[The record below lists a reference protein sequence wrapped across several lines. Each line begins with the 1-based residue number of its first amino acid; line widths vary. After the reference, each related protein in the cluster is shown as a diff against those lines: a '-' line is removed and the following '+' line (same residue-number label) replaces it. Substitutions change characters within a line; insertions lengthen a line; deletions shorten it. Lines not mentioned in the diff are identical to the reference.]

1 MHPMCRS
8 VLAFLA
14 LAFACVWASPARAQ
28 SMELAV
34 KATFLLR
41 FGDFVD
47 WPADAFDGNEP
58 LRICV
63 LGPDPFG
70 TLLNDAV
77 AGQKVQ
83 GRNVV
88 VVKVADDA
96 PLPRCHMV
104 YVQSSRIAQE
114 RLRSVHGKP
123 VLTVLDTGSAS
134 GGIINFV
141 IDKNRVRFA
150 IDPQGAATNR
160 LTISSKLLALAV
172 NLKP

>member
-1 MHPMCRS
+1 MHHLRRS
-8 VLAFLA
+8 ALAVLA
-14 LAFACVWASPARAQ
+14 LAFACVWYASARAQ
-28 SMELAV
+28 SIELAV

-41 FGDFVD
+41 FGDFVG
-47 WPADAFDGNEP
+47 WPAEAFNGNEP

-83 GRNVV
+83 GRDVAVV
-88 VVKVADDA
+88 DVPDGA
-96 PLPRCHMV
+96 PLPRCHMI
-104 YVQSSRIAQE
+104 YVQSPRTAQE
-114 RLRSVHGKP
+114 RLGAIRGMP
-123 VLTVLDTGSAS
+123 VLTVFDTDSA